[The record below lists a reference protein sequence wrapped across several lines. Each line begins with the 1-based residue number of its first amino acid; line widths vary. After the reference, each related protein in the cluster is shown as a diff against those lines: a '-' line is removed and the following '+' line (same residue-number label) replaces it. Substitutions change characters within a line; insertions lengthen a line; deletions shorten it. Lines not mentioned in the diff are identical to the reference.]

1 MTDKILYWLGAD
13 FTHFCSSY
21 YLKKSIDAE
30 LYAIIDITNKPKSFF
45 ENQTLVK
52 FNKVWFFHDH
62 IKKNHKP
69 DLTYLADFEKKY
81 KIDLLKL
88 AVNERI
94 FYRFFNF
101 YDFSTEGILSIV
113 EQECKLFETVINEI
127 KPDFLITK
135 EASRHHHQLFCELCN
150 SIGIKVIMMSQAK
163 IGYKCMLSEESHKF
177 PFPEPLNSIPSS
189 NFTFEE
195 IRKYLKSFDVSKQL
209 KSYLDKEGGS
219 SIEFL
224 KSVFEYMISD
234 NSHSQTQY
242 YHYGRTKISV
252 LKNFIKSSLNK
263 YQRKSFIDNNLLKEV
278 PNNLPYV
285 YFPMAVDMERNL
297 LITAPYYTNQI
308 ETIRHI
314 VKSLP
319 VNYQLYVKEN
329 PNAVSRDW
337 HSIYE
342 YKEIMKIPNVKLI
355 HPSTNVEKIYQNS
368 SLVIAIAGS
377 SAFEAAAYGKPS
389 IIFSDQIYDILPS
402 VFKVRN
408 IVDLPELIRKALET
422 KVNSSDVDRYLNL
435 LKKNIFDFDILGF
448 SATFKDRF
456 YRGGN
461 LFDVSISED
470 ELKKFLED
478 QKDTLEKFTLEHV
491 KRINWYKSNV
501 QNQNQ

>member
-1 MTDKILYWLGAD
+1 MNMTDKILFWLGAD

-30 LYAIIDITNKPKSFF
+30 FYAIIDITNKPKSFF

-52 FNKVWFFHDH
+52 FNKVWFFNDY

-69 DLTYLADFEKKY
+69 DLIYLANFEKKY
-81 KIDLLKL
+81 KINLLEL
-88 AVNERI
+88 AINERI
-94 FYRFFNF
+94 FYRFFDF
-101 YDFSTEGILSIV
+101 YKFSTEEMLSIV
-113 EQECKLFETVINEI
+113 EQECKLFEKVVSEI

-177 PFPEPLNSIPSS
+177 PFPESLNSLQSS
-189 NFTFEE
+189 NLSLKE
-195 IRKYLKSFDVSKQL
+195 IQKYLKSFDVSKQL
-209 KSYLDKEGGS
+209 KSYLAKEGGS
-219 SIEFL
+219 SREFL
-224 KSVFEYMISD
+224 KSVFEYLISD

-242 YHYGRTKISV
+242 YYYGRTKLSV
-252 LKNFIKSSLNK
+252 IKNFIKSSMNRYL
-263 YQRKSFIDNNLLKEV
+263 RKSFIDHNLLKEV
-278 PNNLPYV
+278 PKNSSYV

-329 PNAVSRDW
+329 PNAASRDW
-337 HSIYE
+337 HSIDE

-355 HPSTNVEKIYQNS
+355 HPSTDVETIYQNS
-368 SLVIAIAGS
+368 SLVIATAGS
-377 SAFEAAAYGKPS
+377 SPFEAAAYGKPS

-402 VFKVRN
+402 VFKVEN
-408 IVDLPELIRKALET
+408 IKDLPELIRKALQT
-422 KVNSSDVDRYLNL
+422 KVNTNDLDSYIHL
-435 LKKNIFDFDILGF
+435 LEKNTFDFDILGF
-448 SATFKDRF
+448 SAMFKDRF
-456 YRGGN
+456 YHGGS
-461 LFDVSISED
+461 LLDVTISE
-470 ELKKFLED
+470 EQLQQFLEE
-478 QKDTLEKFTLEHV
+478 QKDTLEKFTLEHI
-491 KRINWYKSNV
+491 KRINWYKSND
-501 QNQNQ
+501 